1 MSMRRYLVIITM
13 DDGSKGQLRG
23 EFRNDWEAID
33 TILGSNLGH
42 VVGVVPRREAA

>member
-1 MSMRRYLVIITM
+1 MRRYLVIIIM

-23 EFRNDWEAID
+23 EFRSDWEAID
-33 TILGSNLGH
+33 TILGSNLEH